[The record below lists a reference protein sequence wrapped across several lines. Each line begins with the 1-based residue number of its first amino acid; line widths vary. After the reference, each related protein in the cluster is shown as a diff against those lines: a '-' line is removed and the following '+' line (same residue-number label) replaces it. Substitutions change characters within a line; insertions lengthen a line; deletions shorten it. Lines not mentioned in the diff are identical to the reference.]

1 MVELENAIGDMKH
14 LRIDGSR
21 WELFQKQKLE
31 RNRVYMRVWMK
42 QKEFRS
48 MQTAAAIVAV
58 VGFALSGLAA
68 QADTT
73 FDLSNDF
80 SIEANPNKVWEYGYS
95 DTNSLAVDQF
105 RLDKMADS
113 NDTAAHASGC
123 IKFWHPAANKGP
135 GPGYY
140 PYIAYNSSKQ
150 SEVGCKGWA
159 VRPGEVA
166 VEGSNIGQYSL
177 IRFVAPVTGRYRVSA
192 KFEGIHYGLSS
203 TDVHV
208 LHNGTSLFNADI
220 DGYGGDPAFHKVQG
234 ASPTAEYSGE
244 VAMKAEE
251 TLTFA
256 VGYGKNKTHYG
267 DTTGLFAKVVLLGDS
282 RAIIK

>member
-1 MVELENAIGDMKH
+1 ME
-14 LRIDGSR
+14 
-21 WELFQKQKLE
+21 
-31 RNRVYMRVWMK
+31 K
-42 QKEFRS
+42 QKEFHT
-48 MQTAAAIVAV
+48 MQTAIALAV
-58 VGFALSGLAA
+58 LGFALSGLAA

-80 SIEANPNKVWEYGYS
+80 SIEANPNKVWQYGYS
-95 DTNSLAVDQF
+95 EANSLAADQF
-105 RLDKMADS
+105 RLDKLADS
-113 NDTAAHASGC
+113 KDIGANASGC

-135 GPGYY
+135 GLGYY
-140 PYIAYNSSKQ
+140 PYIAYNSSKK

-166 VEGSNIGQYSL
+166 VEGSNIGQYGL
-177 IRFVAPVTGRYRVSA
+177 IRFVAPVPGTYRVSA
-192 KFEGIHYGLSS
+192 KFEGIHYGLST

-208 LHNGTSLFNADI
+208 LHNDTSLFDADI

-234 ASPTAEYSGE
+234 ESPTAEYSGE
-244 VAMKAEE
+244 VAMRAEE

-282 RAIIK
+282 KAQLK